1 MLCGQLP
8 ALRCGA
14 GELWWDWRCL
24 GAGWDVTAKLGPLD
38 GAQPRVNTKTP
49 PRKTPNL
56 LVLGAASRS
65 RTLPRAG
72 IASLGQEATAP
83 GPSGCSGVLVV
94 LRSTG
99 STRICCFGVVFFC
112 HSSGAERGCSGK
124 ERNPEGWHRIKTRP
138 LLTPSP
144 PQAVSQAAP
153 DFLPKC
159 DFSQPEKSS
168 SPSPTAYQSDSH
180 PVTACGVFFFGPS
193 ASPARWGQVQ
203 VWEDCGFIHSNAA
216 ELVCLFFLPNSAS
229 FLLHSP

>member
-1 MLCGQLP
+1 MGCDSQVG
-8 ALRCGA
+8 ATRRCTAPCKHKDTPPKDAKPPCAGCCQQEQNPSQGRNCFSGA
-14 GELWWDWRCL
+14 GGNC
-24 GAGWDVTAKLGPLD
+24 AGSKWL
-38 GAQPRVNTKTP
+38 
-49 PRKTPNL
+49 
-56 LVLGAASRS
+56 
-65 RTLPRAG
+65 
-72 IASLGQEATAP
+72 
-83 GPSGCSGVLVV
+83 
-94 LRSTG
+94 LRSAR
-99 STRICCFGVVFFC
+99 SAQIHWIHKDLLLWCFFFFC

-124 ERNPEGWHRIKTRP
+124 EHNPEGWHRIKTRP

-144 PQAVSQAAP
+144 PHAVSQAAP

-180 PVTACGVFFFGPS
+180 PVTTCGVFFFGPS

-229 FLLHSP
+229 FPLHSP